1 MVGTSHRLVF
11 IWNNYPLPKN
21 KKTRIATEVFGEW
34 AEKGKDIGME
44 KGHALAVEDM
54 ISFATQ
60 ERTNLKRNF
69 SFLDL
74 GCGNGWVVR
83 MLENN
88 QLCVRSVGI
97 DGAKQMIEK
106 ASEDTSKS
114 EFLLEN
120 IDTYSSPD
128 KFDLIHSMEVL
139 YYLENPALTVKK
151 IADSWLNEG
160 GRLIAGVDLYYENQE
175 SHSWEDRVGTKM
187 MMLKEAEWME
197 IFSSAGLQE
206 VESWRSNQSQDWAG
220 TLVLTGKK

>member
-1 MVGTSHRLVF
+1 M
-11 IWNNYPLPKN
+11 
-21 KKTRIATEVFGEW
+21 RIATEVFGEW

-106 ASEDTSKS
+106 ASKDTSKS

>member
-1 MVGTSHRLVF
+1 M
-11 IWNNYPLPKN
+11 
-21 KKTRIATEVFGEW
+21 RIATEVFGEW
-34 AEKGKDIGME
+34 ADQGKDIGME

-54 ISFATQ
+54 ISFSIQ
-60 ERTNLKRNF
+60 ERASLERNF

-83 MLENN
+83 KLENEL
-88 QLCVRSVGI
+88 LCVRSVGI

-106 ASEDTSKS
+106 ASEVASKS
-114 EFLLEN
+114 EYLLEN

-139 YYLENPALTVKK
+139 YYLENPALTLKK
-151 IADSWLNEG
+151 ITDSWLNKG

-175 SHSWEDRVGTKM
+175 SHSWEEKVGTKM
-187 MMLKEAEWME
+187 VMLKEAEWIE
-197 IFSSAGLQE
+197 IFSRAGLQE

>member
-1 MVGTSHRLVF
+1 M
-11 IWNNYPLPKN
+11 
-21 KKTRIATEVFGEW
+21 RIATEVFGEW

-106 ASEDTSKS
+106 AGEDTSKS

-120 IDTYSSPD
+120 IDTYISPD

-151 IADSWLNEG
+151 ITDSWLNKG

-175 SHSWEDRVGTKM
+175 SHSWEEKVGTKM
-187 MMLKEAEWME
+187 MMLKEAEWIE
-197 IFSSAGLQE
+197 IFSSAGLKE
-206 VESWRSNQSQDWAG
+206 VKSWRSNQSQDWAG

>member
-1 MVGTSHRLVF
+1 M
-11 IWNNYPLPKN
+11 
-21 KKTRIATEVFGEW
+21 RIATDVFGEW

-106 ASEDTSKS
+106 AGEDTSKS

-120 IDTYSSPD
+120 IDTYISPD

>member
-1 MVGTSHRLVF
+1 M
-11 IWNNYPLPKN
+11 
-21 KKTRIATEVFGEW
+21 RIATEVFGEW

-44 KGHALAVEDM
+44 KGHAVAVEDM

-106 ASEDTSKS
+106 AGEDTGKS

>member
-1 MVGTSHRLVF
+1 M
-11 IWNNYPLPKN
+11 
-21 KKTRIATEVFGEW
+21 RIATEVFGEW

-106 ASEDTSKS
+106 ASVDTSKS

>member
-1 MVGTSHRLVF
+1 M
-11 IWNNYPLPKN
+11 
-21 KKTRIATEVFGEW
+21 RIAIEVFSEW

-44 KGHALAVEDM
+44 KGHASAVEDM
-54 ISFATQ
+54 INFAIQ
-60 ERTNLKRNF
+60 DRTNLERNF

-83 MLENN
+83 RVETDP
-88 QLCVRSVGI
+88 LCFRAVGI

-106 ASEDTSKS
+106 ASKGDSKS
-114 EFLLEN
+114 EYLHEN

-139 YYLENPALTVKK
+139 YYLEDPALTIKK
-151 IADSWLNEG
+151 ITDSWLNKG
-160 GRLIAGVDLYYENQE
+160 GRLIAGVDLYHENKE
-175 SHSWEDRVGTKM
+175 SHSWEEKVGTKM
-187 MMLKEAEWME
+187 MMLKEAEWIEM
-197 IFSSAGLQE
+197 FSSAGLQE

>member
-1 MVGTSHRLVF
+1 M
-11 IWNNYPLPKN
+11 
-21 KKTRIATEVFGEW
+21 RIATEVFGEW

-60 ERTNLKRNF
+60 ERINLKRNF

-74 GCGNGWVVR
+74 GCGNGWVAR

-139 YYLENPALTVKK
+139 YYLENPAQTVKK
-151 IADSWLNEG
+151 IADSWLNDG
-160 GRLIAGVDLYYENQE
+160 GRLIAGIDLYCENQE
-175 SHSWEDRVGTKM
+175 SHSWEEKVGTKM
-187 MMLKEAEWME
+187 MMLKEAEWIE

>member
-1 MVGTSHRLVF
+1 M
-11 IWNNYPLPKN
+11 
-21 KKTRIATEVFGEW
+21 RIATEVFGEW

-106 ASEDTSKS
+106 AGEDTSKS

-120 IDTYSSPD
+120 IDTYISPD

-139 YYLENPALTVKK
+139 YYLENPALTVRK

>member
-1 MVGTSHRLVF
+1 M
-11 IWNNYPLPKN
+11 
-21 KKTRIATEVFGEW
+21 RIATEVFGEW

-54 ISFATQ
+54 ISFATE
-60 ERTNLKRNF
+60 ERINLKRNF

-120 IDTYSSPD
+120 IDTYISPD

>member
-1 MVGTSHRLVF
+1 M
-11 IWNNYPLPKN
+11 
-21 KKTRIATEVFGEW
+21 RIATDVFGEW

-97 DGAKQMIEK
+97 DGASQMIEK

-120 IDTYSSPD
+120 IDTYISPD

-197 IFSSAGLQE
+197 IFSSAGLQK

>member
-1 MVGTSHRLVF
+1 M
-11 IWNNYPLPKN
+11 
-21 KKTRIATEVFGEW
+21 RIATEVFGEW

-106 ASEDTSKS
+106 ASKDARKS

-187 MMLKEAEWME
+187 MMLKEAELME

-206 VESWRSNQSQDWAG
+206 VESLRSNQSQDWAG

>member
-1 MVGTSHRLVF
+1 M
-11 IWNNYPLPKN
+11 
-21 KKTRIATEVFGEW
+21 RIATEVFGEW

-54 ISFATQ
+54 ISFATE
-60 ERTNLKRNF
+60 ERINLKRNF

-106 ASEDTSKS
+106 AGEDTSKS

-120 IDTYSSPD
+120 IDTYISPD

-175 SHSWEDRVGTKM
+175 SHSWEEKVGTKM

-206 VESWRSNQSQDWAG
+206 VESWRSNQSHDWAG

>member
-1 MVGTSHRLVF
+1 M
-11 IWNNYPLPKN
+11 
-21 KKTRIATEVFGEW
+21 RIATEVFGEW

-120 IDTYSSPD
+120 IDTYISPD

-139 YYLENPALTVKK
+139 YYLENPAQTVKK

>member
-1 MVGTSHRLVF
+1 M
-11 IWNNYPLPKN
+11 
-21 KKTRIATEVFGEW
+21 RIATEVFGEW

-60 ERTNLKRNF
+60 ERINLKRNF

-106 ASEDTSKS
+106 AGEDTSKS

-120 IDTYSSPD
+120 IDTYISPD

>member
-1 MVGTSHRLVF
+1 M
-11 IWNNYPLPKN
+11 
-21 KKTRIATEVFGEW
+21 RIATEVFGEW
-34 AEKGKDIGME
+34 AETGKDIGME

-54 ISFATQ
+54 IDFAIQ
-60 ERTNLKRNF
+60 ERTNLERNF

-83 MLENN
+83 KLENEL
-88 QLCVRSVGI
+88 LCVRSVGI

-106 ASEDTSKS
+106 ASEVASKS
-114 EFLLEN
+114 EYLLEN

-151 IADSWLNEG
+151 ITDSWLNKG

-175 SHSWEDRVGTKM
+175 SHSWEEKVGTKM
-187 MMLKEAEWME
+187 VMLKEAEWIE
-197 IFSSAGLQE
+197 IFSSAGLKE
-206 VESWRSNQSQDWAG
+206 VKSWRSNQSQDWAG

>member
-1 MVGTSHRLVF
+1 M
-11 IWNNYPLPKN
+11 
-21 KKTRIATEVFGEW
+21 RIATEVFGEW

-60 ERTNLKRNF
+60 ERINLKRNF

-106 ASEDTSKS
+106 AGEDTSKS

-120 IDTYSSPD
+120 IDTYISPD

-187 MMLKEAEWME
+187 MMLKEAEWIE
-197 IFSSAGLQE
+197 IFSSAGLKE
-206 VESWRSNQSQDWAG
+206 VKSWRSNQSQTWAG

>member
-1 MVGTSHRLVF
+1 M
-11 IWNNYPLPKN
+11 
-21 KKTRIATEVFGEW
+21 RIATEVFGEW

-106 ASEDTSKS
+106 AGEDTSKS

-120 IDTYSSPD
+120 IDTYISPD

-139 YYLENPALTVKK
+139 YYLEDPALTIKK
-151 IADSWLNEG
+151 IADSWLNKE
-160 GRLIAGVDLYYENQE
+160 GRLIAGVDLYFENTE
-175 SHSWEDRVGTKM
+175 SHSWEEKVGTKM
-187 MMLKEAEWME
+187 MMLKEAEWIE
-197 IFSSAGLQE
+197 IFSSAGLKE
-206 VESWRSNQSQDWAG
+206 VKSWRSNQNQDWAG

>member
-1 MVGTSHRLVF
+1 M
-11 IWNNYPLPKN
+11 
-21 KKTRIATEVFGEW
+21 RIATEVFGEW

-54 ISFATQ
+54 ISFATA

>member
-1 MVGTSHRLVF
+1 M
-11 IWNNYPLPKN
+11 
-21 KKTRIATEVFGEW
+21 RIATEVFDEW

-106 ASEDTSKS
+106 AGEDTSKS

-120 IDTYSSPD
+120 IDTYISPD